1 MNFGQ
6 LQTNLKLTWT
16 NLANW
21 NHLEPTWNQLGNNL
35 NQFCNLGPTW
45 ATLGRQLSCD
55 QLCSSNDACLQ
66 WFSHFFMIFAS
77 SGQISLA
84 GWPLINYKFSMK
96 RIKKYTYKKYANAH
110 TSINVYI
117 TYYKNRLYIY
127 VYETHTY
134 HNMYIYIYIYT
145 YMIYNMSSI
154 PYLYIY
160 IVVMIAF
167 LTPTYNISGC

>member
-1 MNFGQ
+1 MGGENKITLHCIALHCITLHFVALICIAFGFRATLEPQRMNFGQ

-55 QLCSSNDACLQ
+55 QVCSSNDACLQ

-110 TSINVYI
+110 TYNTNKYIYICIYNI
-117 TYYKNRLYIY
+117 TYYLYI
-127 VYETHTY
+127 
-134 HNMYIYIYIYT
+134 
-145 YMIYNMSSI
+145 
-154 PYLYIY
+154 
-160 IVVMIAF
+160 
-167 LTPTYNISGC
+167 